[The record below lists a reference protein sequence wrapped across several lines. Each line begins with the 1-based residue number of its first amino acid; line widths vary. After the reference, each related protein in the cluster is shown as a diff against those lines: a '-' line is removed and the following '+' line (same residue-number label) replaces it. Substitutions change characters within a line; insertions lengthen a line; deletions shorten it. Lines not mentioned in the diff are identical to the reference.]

1 MTRTSSGPRGWSPG
15 QTSTRFAD
23 TKPTSFDAK
32 TRTVDCVIS
41 MGSPVTRFYG
51 TECLRITP
59 EAVNLDRMKGG
70 SMIPLLDSHQAGGIN
85 NALGRFQKI
94 WFNRGALM
102 GQIRFN
108 ETPNGEQA
116 MGMVERGE
124 IAGISAGYAVSDWEI
139 TDSDGRVID
148 PDVERI
154 RWDEDGL
161 VFTASSWSLHEAS
174 LVSVPAD
181 PLSSIRSLGTGL
193 DRAAFTGTSNRTDDA
208 LVRMQARQRMSE
220 RQKAYDDRRTV
231 TGSSDRPAGSSWRRA
246 STVFP

>member
-1 MTRTSSGPRGWSPG
+1 MTRTSPGPRGWSPG
-15 QTSTRFAD
+15 KTETRFAD
-23 TKPTSFDAK
+23 SKPTSFDAK

-41 MGSPVTRFYG
+41 MGSPVQRFYG

-59 EAVNLDRMKGG
+59 EAVDLSRMEGG

-108 ETPNGEQA
+108 ETANGQQA
-116 MGMVERGE
+116 MGMVQRGE
-124 IAGISAGYAVSDWEI
+124 IAGISAGYAVREWLIQDAENN
-139 TDSDGRVID
+139 VID
-148 PDVERI
+148 PEVDRI

-161 VFTASSWSLHEAS
+161 TFTAVKWDLHEGS

-181 PLSSIRSLGTGL
+181 PKSSIRSFGTGV
-193 DRAAFTGTSNRTDDA
+193 DHAAFIGTSNRVADA

-220 RQKAYDDRRTV
+220 RQTAYHERGAAI
-231 TGSSDRPAGSSWRRA
+231 GSSDRPAGAWRRP
-246 STVFP
+246 SSVFP

>member
-1 MTRTSSGPRGWSPG
+1 MTRTSPGPRGWSPG
-15 QTSTRFAD
+15 KTETRFAD

-41 MGSPVTRFYG
+41 MGSPVQRFYG
-51 TECLRITP
+51 TEVLRISP
-59 EAVNLDRMKGG
+59 EAVNLDRMEGG

-108 ETPNGEQA
+108 ETANGEQA
-116 MGMVERGE
+116 MGMVGRGE
-124 IAGISAGYAVSDWEI
+124 IAGISAGYAVNEWEI
-139 TDSDGRVID
+139 SDKDGRVID

-161 VFTASSWSLHEAS
+161 KFTATLWDLHEGS

-181 PLSSIRSLGTGL
+181 QHSSIRSFGTGL
-193 DRAAFTGTSNRTDDA
+193 DRAAFVGTINRANDA
-208 LVRMQARQRMSE
+208 LARMQCRQRMHE
-220 RQKAYDDRRTV
+220 RSAAYHDRRAT
-231 TGSSDRPAGSSWRRA
+231 DRPAASAWRHAKA
-246 STVFP
+246 SRIFP

>member
-1 MTRTSSGPRGWSPG
+1 MNVQSGPRGWSPG

-23 TKPTSFDAK
+23 TKPSSFDK
-32 TRTVDCVIS
+32 KSRTVECVIS

-108 ETPNGEQA
+108 ETPNGELA
-116 MGMVERGE
+116 MGMVGRGE
-124 IAGISAGYAVSDWEI
+124 IAGISAGYAVNEWEV
-139 TDSDGRVID
+139 TDKKGTVID
-148 PDVERI
+148 PEVERI

-161 VFTASSWSLHEAS
+161 TFTATRWMLHEGS

-181 PLSSIRSLGTGL
+181 QHSSIRSFGTGV
-193 DRAAFTGTSNRTDDA
+193 DRAAFVGTINRANDT
-208 LVRMQARQRMSE
+208 LVRMQIRQRMFE
-220 RQKAYDDRRTV
+220 RQNIHDARRVIGNT
-231 TGSSDRPAGSSWRRA
+231 DRPASSAWRRG
-246 STVFP
+246 SPSKVFP